1 MNRPAA
7 PPDSPLLSADDARA
21 RLKEQGLVG
30 ALTVPDEG
38 IRSRA
43 LDILMERKTDERRRQ
58 DVLNRAPS
66 GFLPGAARLGVALGA
81 SLLDPLNI
89 SSAFVPVI
97 GGALYAALLAGA
109 AGPLGRIGVRPGVG
123 ATVRAGGQ
131 ALRAGERLV

>member
-1 MNRPAA
+1 MFYIFYVYILFFFQKKTAYVLLISDWSSDVCSSDLRPAA

-66 GFLPGAARLGVALGA
+66 GFLPGPA
-81 SLLDPLNI
+81 
-89 SSAFVPVI
+89 
-97 GGALYAALLAGA
+97 
-109 AGPLGRIGVRPGVG
+109 RPGVDQIG
-123 ATVRAGGQ
+123 SAV
-131 ALRAGERLV
+131 V